1 MNNIWKSGIYGLII
15 GDAMGVP
22 VEFSTR
28 EEREKKPIRDM
39 TGYGTYNQ
47 PEGTWS
53 DDSSMALAT
62 LASIKDKGRIDYKD
76 IMDRFHDWCMYGKYT
91 PFGEV
96 FDIGIATSRAVMK
109 YSNGAGPLE
118 SGGKTEWD
126 NGNGS
131 LMRILPVCLYLFEQ
145 QKSLNISDD
154 EVIDIVHNCSALTHA
169 HIRSKLACG
178 IYYFLVRAVLGKC
191 GELTERLQIGIDDA
205 FEYYGKNSE
214 NELGSYNRL
223 ILLSEFKNTPKEL
236 IKSTGYV
243 VYTLEAAIWCLINTS
258 SYKEAVLKAVNL
270 GDDTDTIAAVTG
282 GLAGLYYTYDGIPAS
297 WIAKVQKKDWIDSL
311 LKA

>member
-62 LASIKDKGRIDYKD
+62 LASIKDKGKIDYKD
-76 IMDRFHDWCMYGKYT
+76 IMDRFHDWCMYGEYT

-109 YSNGAGPLE
+109 YSNGAGALE

-178 IYYFLVRAVLGKC
+178 IYYFFVRAVLGKG
-191 GELTERLQIGIDDA
+191 GELTERLQIGIDNA
-205 FEYYGKNSE
+205 FEYYSKNSE

-223 ILLSEFKNTPKEL
+223 ISLSEFKNIPEEL

-282 GLAGLYYTYDGIPAS
+282 GLAGLYYTYDGIPVS
-297 WIAKVQKKDWIDSL
+297 WRAKVQKKNWIDSL

>member
-1 MNNIWKSGIYGLII
+1 
-15 GDAMGVP
+15 
-22 VEFSTR
+22 
-28 EEREKKPIRDM
+28 
-39 TGYGTYNQ
+39 
-47 PEGTWS
+47 
-53 DDSSMALAT
+53 
-62 LASIKDKGRIDYKD
+62 
-76 IMDRFHDWCMYGKYT
+76 
-91 PFGEV
+91 
-96 FDIGIATSRAVMK
+96 MK

-178 IYYFLVRAVLGKC
+178 IYYFLVRAVLIKG
-191 GELTERLQIGIDDA
+191 GELTERLQIGIDNA
-205 FEYYGKNSE
+205 FEYYGKNNE

-223 ILLSEFKNTPKEL
+223 ISLSEFKNIPEEL

-282 GLAGLYYTYDGIPAS
+282 GLAGLYYTYDKIPAS
-297 WIAKVQKKDWIDSL
+297 WKAKVQKKDWIDSL

>member
-1 MNNIWKSGIYGLII
+1 MNNIWKSGIYGLIV
-15 GDAMGVP
+15 GDATGVP

-62 LASIKDKGRIDYKD
+62 LASIKDKGKIDYKD
-76 IMDRFHDWCMYGKYT
+76 IMDRFHDWCMYGEYT

-109 YSNGAGPLE
+109 YSNGAGALE

-178 IYYFLVRAVLGKC
+178 IYYFLVRAVLRKG
-191 GELTERLQIGIDDA
+191 GELKERLQIGIDDA

-223 ILLSEFKNTPKEL
+223 ISLSQFKNIPEEL

-311 LKA
+311 LK